1 MKKILE
7 NSPTI
12 DIHVVGEGK
21 NSIKLS
27 DILYVESQMHCVFI
41 HTNNGIIKSNYG
53 LAKIKNMITEEYFY
67 RCHKSYIVNINE
79 ICFYKGFVIHMS
91 NGDNVYISRRRLSEF
106 KKIYFR
112 QKTEITIL
120 KKL

>member
-1 MKKILE
+1 MKKILA

-27 DILYVESQMHCVFI
+27 DILYVESQKHCAFV
-41 HTNNGIIKSNYG
+41 HTNNGIIKSNYC
-53 LAKIKNMITEEYFY
+53 LAKIENMIQEESFY

-79 ICFYKGFVIHMS
+79 IYFYKGSVIHMS
-91 NGDNVYISRRRLSEF
+91 NGENVYISRRRLSEF
-106 KKIYFR
+106 
-112 QKTEITIL
+112 
-120 KKL
+120 